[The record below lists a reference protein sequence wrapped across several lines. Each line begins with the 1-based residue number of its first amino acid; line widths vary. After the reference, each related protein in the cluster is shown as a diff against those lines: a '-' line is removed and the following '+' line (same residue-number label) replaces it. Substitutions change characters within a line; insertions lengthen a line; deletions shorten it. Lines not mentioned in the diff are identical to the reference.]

1 MRKGGVILLGK
12 ICPMAI
18 AAVSTPGKILY
29 GKAVPRDCVEDKCAW
44 WTGKE
49 CVVMAIARKLV
60 SF

>member
-1 MRKGGVILLGK
+1 MSKM
-12 ICPMAI
+12 CPMAI

-44 WTGKE
+44 WTCKE
-49 CVVMAIARKLV
+49 YVVMAIARKLG

>member
-1 MRKGGVILLGK
+1 MFVGK

-49 CVVMAIARKLV
+49 CVVMAVARKLLG
-60 SF
+60 

>member
-1 MRKGGVILLGK
+1 MGK

-49 CVVMAIARKLV
+49 CVVMAIAKKLG